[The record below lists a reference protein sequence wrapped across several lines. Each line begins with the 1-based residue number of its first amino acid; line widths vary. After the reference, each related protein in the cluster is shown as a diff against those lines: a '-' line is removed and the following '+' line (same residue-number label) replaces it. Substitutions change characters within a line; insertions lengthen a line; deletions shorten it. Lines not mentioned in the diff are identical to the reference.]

1 MAPFRV
7 LILEDDAILALDL
20 ATIVCCWTDAKV
32 TSCDSVAQARKA
44 LGGGFDLA
52 LLDVDV
58 TDGKSYE
65 LAAALKEQKL
75 PFAFVSGADRNQTPE
90 PLKDVAFIP
99 KPYDQ
104 RAIER
109 LISATAGGRRHP

>member
-32 TSCDSVAQARKA
+32 TSCRSIAQARKA
-44 LGGGFDLA
+44 LSGSFDLA
-52 LLDVDV
+52 LLDIEVA
-58 TDGKSYE
+58 DGTSYE
-65 LAAALKEQKL
+65 LAETLKAKSM
-75 PFAFVSGADRNQTPE
+75 PFAFVSGSNTSDTPE
-90 PLKDVAFIP
+90 HLRDVAFIS

-104 RAIER
+104 RTIER
-109 LISATAGGRRHP
+109 LVASASGGRRHP

>member
-20 ATIVCCWTDAKV
+20 ATIVCCWTDANV
-32 TSCDSVAQARKA
+32 TSCRSIAQARRA
-44 LGGGFDLA
+44 LSGAFDLA

-58 TDGKSYE
+58 PDGKSYE
-65 LAAALKEQKL
+65 LAAQLRERSL
-75 PFAFVSGADRNQTPE
+75 PFAFVSGSAVADTPE
-90 PLKDVAFIP
+90 ELRDVAFIS

-109 LISATAGGRRHP
+109 VVASVAAGRRHP

>member
-20 ATIVCCWTDAKV
+20 ATIVCCWTDADV
-32 TSCDSVAQARKA
+32 TSCRSVAQARRA
-44 LGGGFDLA
+44 LSGGFDFA

-58 TDGKSYE
+58 QDGKSYE
-65 LAAALKEQKL
+65 FARSLKDRSL
-75 PFAFVSGADRNQTPE
+75 PFAFVSGSDADDAPDELR
-90 PLKDVAFIP
+90 DAAFIS

-109 LISATAGGRRHP
+109 LVAANAGARRHP

>member
-20 ATIVCCWTDAKV
+20 ATIVCCWTDATV
-32 TSCDSVAQARKA
+32 TSCRSVAQARKA
-44 LGGGFDLA
+44 LVGGFDLA
-52 LLDVDV
+52 LLDIDV

-65 LAAALKEQKL
+65 LAASLKAQSL
-75 PFAFVSGADRNQTPE
+75 PFAFVSGADVSETPE
-90 PLKDVAFIP
+90 GLRDAAFIS

-104 RAIER
+104 RAIEKV
-109 LISATAGGRRHP
+109 ISSASGGRRHP